1 MKRLIA
7 AATLAFTLLGTGA
20 AQASTIHTVVPG
32 DTLSAIAVQHQVPDN
47 VIRRTNGLTSD
58 RINAGAFLR
67 IPETYVVKS
76 GDTLWQISQRNSL
89 PLDTVRSVNN
99 ASDALR
105 VGQVLYL
112 PTTLRNVINLSAAD
126 LDLFA
131 RLVSAEAKGE
141 PANGQ
146 AAVASVVL
154 NRVKSPDFPKTVH
167 DVIMAYSG
175 SVPAFS
181 PVANGQISQPA
192 VASAKEAVRTALLGY
207 DNSLGADYFYNPAL
221 TGAGNWIRTRSVTTT
236 IGNHRFAR

>member
-105 VGQVLYL
+105 VGQMLYL

>member
-1 MKRLIA
+1 LKRVIA
-7 AATLAFTLLGTGA
+7 AAALAFTLLGTSA

-47 VIRRTNGLTSD
+47 VIRRTNGLSSD

-89 PLDTVRSVNN
+89 PLATIRSINN

-112 PTTLRNVINLSAAD
+112 PTTLRNVVNLSPAD

-141 PANGQ
+141 PLNGQ

-154 NRVKSPDFPKTVH
+154 NRVKSPDFPNTVRG
-167 DVIMAYSG
+167 VIMEYSG

-181 PVANGQISQPA
+181 PVANGQIDQPA
-192 VASAKEAVRTALLGY
+192 LAPAKEAVRTALLGY

-221 TGAGNWIRTRSVTTT
+221 TGSGNWIRTRSVTTT